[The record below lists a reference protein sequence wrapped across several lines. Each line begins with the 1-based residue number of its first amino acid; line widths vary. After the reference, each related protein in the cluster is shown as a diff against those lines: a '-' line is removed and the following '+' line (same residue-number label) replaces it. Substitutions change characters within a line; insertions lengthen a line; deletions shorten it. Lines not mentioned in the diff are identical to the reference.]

1 MPEQSGSFAE
11 VEGVVERIVF
21 FNEENH
27 FCIAQIKP
35 SKKKFSEPQITIT
48 GIMPNLECG
57 ETVLVKGQWLN
68 HKSYGL
74 QIKVSEFESRLP
86 STLYGLEK
94 FLGSGM
100 ISGIG
105 KEYAKRIVAHFGQD
119 TLKVIDHDSKR
130 LTEVGG
136 IGAKRAKQI
145 KASWEERR
153 CLRDVMIFLQR
164 YGVGV
169 GTCLK
174 IVRKFGMD
182 SPSVIREEPYRIA
195 REIDGIGF
203 KTADKIALNSG
214 IPNESPQRVET
225 GILYALKEFE
235 EEGDTR
241 VPAGELEAK
250 AATMLELTKERCAE
264 AIGALLKKNEIKIV
278 CERSIQSSSLDYCEN
293 NLAQRLEKIL
303 KTPSCLPPIKHE
315 IALDWAC
322 KRMKVEFAPQQS
334 QAILAA
340 LKNKAHIITGGP
352 GTGKTTI
359 LRALCD
365 ILKAKKVKI
374 ALAAPTGRA
383 AQRMSEATSLE
394 AKTIHRL
401 LGYDASKGG
410 FARNQSSPLDADF
423 IIIDESSMLDT
434 RLASS
439 ILNAVPNRANLVL
452 VGDTNQLPS
461 VGAGNVLKDII
472 DSESI
477 TTTRLE
483 KIFRQGARSQ
493 IVVASHEILNGNSS
507 IEGLVPTSINA
518 VKPERDIHFIE
529 APTPE
534 ECVDACTRLA
544 KICIPR
550 WYGADKISGSQILA
564 PMHKG
569 AAGIGALN
577 SILQKELN
585 PSQECASLG
594 GTFFKEG
601 DKIMQTRNNYDLD
614 IFNGDMG
621 IVKKIRKEENM
632 MSAKFENGIVEFS
645 RTDCADIA
653 LAYAISIHKSQGS
666 EFPIVIIPLL
676 KQHFVMLQRN
686 LIYTAITRAR
696 GKVFIVGD
704 PYAFAL
710 AVKNSRTT
718 RRRTALKERLRW
730 Q

>member
-1 MPEQSGSFAE
+1 MPVQNGSYAE

-35 SKKKFSEPQITIT
+35 TKQKFHEGALTIT
-48 GIMPNLECG
+48 GVMPSLECG
-57 ETVLVKGQWLN
+57 ETVLVKGEWLN
-68 HKSYGL
+68 HKSYGP

-86 STLYGLEK
+86 STIYGLEK

-100 ISGIG
+100 IAGIG

-119 TLKVIDHDSKR
+119 TLRIIDFDSKR
-130 LTEVGG
+130 LTEVEG

-153 CLRDVMIFLQR
+153 CLRDVMIFLQC

-182 SPSVIREEPYRIA
+182 SPRVIREEPYRTA

-235 EEGDTR
+235 DEGDTR

-250 AATMLELTKERCAE
+250 AAEMLELTKERCAE
-264 AIGALLKKNEIKIV
+264 AIGSLLKKNEIKIV
-278 CERSIQSSSLDYCEN
+278 CGRSIQSASLDRCEAR
-293 NLAQRLEKIL
+293 LAERLEKIS
-303 KTPSCLPPIKHE
+303 KTPSCLPPIKRE
-315 IALDWAC
+315 LALDWARR
-322 KRMKVEFAPQQS
+322 RMNVDFAPQQA
-334 QAILAA
+334 QAILSA
-340 LKNKAHIITGGP
+340 LKDKVHIITGGP

-383 AQRMSEATSLE
+383 AQRMSESTGLE

-401 LGYDASKGG
+401 LGYDPAKGG
-410 FARNQSSPLDADF
+410 FARSQSSPIAADF
-423 IIIDESSMLDT
+423 VVADESSMLDT
-434 RLASS
+434 RLACAFLSA
-439 ILNAVPNRANLVL
+439 IPDRANLVL

-472 DSESI
+472 DSGCAK
-477 TTTRLE
+477 TTKLE
-483 KIFRQGARSQ
+483 KIFRQGERSQ
-493 IVVASHEILNGNSS
+493 IVIASHEILKGNSA
-507 IEGLVPTSINA
+507 IEGLVPAPLNA
-518 VKPERDIHFIE
+518 VQPERDIHFIE
-529 APTPE
+529 ARTPE
-534 ECVDACTRLA
+534 ECVEICSRLA
-544 KICIPR
+544 KTLLPR

-569 AAGIGALN
+569 TAGIGALN
-577 SILQKELN
+577 QTMQRELN

-594 GTFFKEG
+594 GNFFKQG

-621 IVKKIRKEENM
+621 VISKIRKEENS
-632 MSAKFENGIVEFS
+632 MSAKFES
-645 RTDCADIA
+645 RTINFERADCADLA

-676 KQHFVMLQRN
+676 KQHFMMLQRN

-696 GKVFIVGD
+696 KKVFIVGD
-704 PYAFAL
+704 PYAFSL
-710 AVKNSRTT
+710 AVKNSRTAE
-718 RRRTALKERLRW
+718 RRTALKERLKW

>member
-1 MPEQSGSFAE
+1 MPIQSGSFAE

-35 SKKKFSEPQITIT
+35 TKRNFKEGALTIT
-48 GIMPNLECG
+48 GVMPNLECG
-57 ETVLVKGQWLN
+57 ETVLVKGEWLK
-68 HKSYGL
+68 HKAYGL

-100 ISGIG
+100 IAGIG
-105 KEYAKRIVAHFGQD
+105 KEYAKRIVARFGQD
-119 TLKVIDHDSKR
+119 TLNVIDRDSKR
-130 LTEVGG
+130 LTEVEG

-182 SPSVIREEPYRIA
+182 SPRVIREEPYRTA

-214 IPNESPQRVET
+214 MPNESPQRVET

-235 EEGDTR
+235 ENGDTR

-250 AATMLELTKERCAE
+250 AAEMLELTKERCAE
-264 AIGALLKKNEIKIV
+264 GIGALLKKNEIKIV
-278 CERSIQSSSLDYCEN
+278 CGRSVQSAALCRCEEKI
-293 NLAQRLEKIL
+293 AERLEKIS
-303 KTPSCLPPIKHE
+303 KTPSRLPPIKHE
-315 IALDWAC
+315 IALDWAQ
-322 KRMKVEFAPQQS
+322 KRMNVAFAPQQQ

-340 LKNKAHIITGGP
+340 LKNKVHIITGGP

-383 AQRMSEATSLE
+383 AQRMSEAAKLE

-401 LGYDASKGG
+401 LGYDPAKGG
-410 FARNQSSPLDADF
+410 FAHSQSSPIDADF
-423 IIIDESSMLDT
+423 VVVDESSMLDT
-434 RLASS
+434 RLAC
-439 ILNAVPNRANLVL
+439 AVLSAIPNRASLVL
-452 VGDTNQLPS
+452 VGDTDQLPS

-472 DSESI
+472 DSGCASS
-477 TTTRLE
+477 TKLD
-483 KIFRQGARSQ
+483 KIFRQGERSQ
-493 IVVASHEILNGNSS
+493 IVVASHEILRGNSA
-507 IEGLVPTSINA
+507 IEGLAPAPLSA
-518 VKPERDIHFIE
+518 VDPARDMHFIE
-529 APTPE
+529 AQTPE
-534 ECVDACTRLA
+534 ECVHACVSLA
-544 KICIPR
+544 KNLLPR

-569 AAGIGALN
+569 TAGIGVLN
-577 SILQKELN
+577 QTMQRELN
-585 PSQECASLG
+585 PSQECASIG

-621 IVKKIRKEENM
+621 IVSKIRKDDNSM
-632 MSAKFENGIVEFS
+632 CAKFESRSVEFT
-645 RTDCADIA
+645 RADCADLA
-653 LAYAISIHKSQGS
+653 LAYAVSIHKSQGS

-686 LIYTAITRAR
+686 LIYTAVTRAR
-696 GKVFIVGD
+696 KKVFIVGD

-710 AVKNSRTT
+710 AVKNSRTSE
-718 RRRTALKERLRW
+718 RRTALKERLTWR
-730 Q
+730 